1 MSANEPPVAG
11 REPVSYTI
19 AGLLAAAAIAAGV
32 VALVYAPGRIGP
44 GAMLAALLAAAMGGP
59 HRRLAAFAVAISTLC
74 WFFGMIIAVVLE
86 RDIF

>member
-1 MSANEPPVAG
+1 MSADEPRVAG

-32 VALVYAPGRIGP
+32 VSLIYAPGRIGP
-44 GAMLAALLAAAMGGP
+44 GAMLTALLAAAMGGP
-59 HRRLAAFAVAISTLC
+59 HRRLAAFAVAIATLC
-74 WFFGMIIAVVLE
+74 WFFGMVIAVVLE